1 MTVFALLAPDARGV
15 RAAEMLAACVV
26 LMIAVLTSGAPL
38 RTRRAAIVVVALPV
52 GGIAIG
58 ALVGSPPVTLTLS
71 VTAFLAAATIL
82 VLVGG
87 LARLVLDRGVEL
99 VAVFGALTVNLLV
112 GLMFAYLIGALAT
125 GVDGGYFASGTDG
138 TQADRVYFSFTALT
152 TTGFGDFTARTR
164 GGHALTVAEMLIGQ
178 LYLVTVIAT
187 LVGNLRPR
195 PAGESSRLRE
205 AIGMPAPVHQPSD
218 QTDG

>member
-15 RAAEMLAACVV
+15 RAAEMLAAAVV

-87 LARLVLDRGVEL
+87 LARLVLDRGVL
-99 VAVFGALTVNLLV
+99 VAVFGALTVYLLV

-218 QTDG
+218 QPDG